1 MMFNG
6 GSIEQARTSSGST
19 PCWLCCTGIVSG
31 KINSECHSGVRDL
44 PLDELG
50 ELLLLGSEV
59 GDGVD
64 ESMVA
69 EQRAELPVLFATKTT

>member
-1 MMFNG
+1 
-6 GSIEQARTSSGST
+6 
-19 PCWLCCTGIVSG
+19 
-31 KINSECHSGVRDL
+31 VRDL

-50 ELLLLGSEV
+50 ELLLLGTEV
-59 GDGVD
+59 GDGID